1 MVLNI
6 YELRDRILSIE
17 HYKKY
22 IKKTRITKNGLF
34 IYGDKYKT
42 SSGDVYPIYT
52 YISKV
57 DIHETNY
64 ILDILDAFVDC
75 EERLVKDYEY

>member
-6 YELRDRILSIE
+6 QELRDRILSIE

-22 IKKTRITKNGLF
+22 IKKTIITKNGLF

-42 SSGDVYPIYT
+42 SSGDVFPIYT
-52 YISKV
+52 YISKI
-57 DIHETNY
+57 DINETSY
-64 ILDILDAFVDC
+64 VLDLLDAFVDN
-75 EERLVKDYEY
+75 EERLVKHYEY